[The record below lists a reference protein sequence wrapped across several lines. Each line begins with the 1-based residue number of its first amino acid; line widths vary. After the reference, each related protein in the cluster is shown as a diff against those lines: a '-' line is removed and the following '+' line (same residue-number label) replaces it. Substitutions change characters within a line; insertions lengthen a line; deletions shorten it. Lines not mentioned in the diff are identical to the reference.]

1 MARGSPAPSLMVDCM
16 QLTWMWRVATDEATG
31 VQFDTLTLSQ
41 GGNGLKAVGS
51 VVAVNI
57 SYPEPF
63 MLHVKESAEQKKPS
77 VFSTGYNVCASRTS

>member
-1 MARGSPAPSLMVDCM
+1 
-16 QLTWMWRVATDEATG
+16 
-31 VQFDTLTLSQ
+31 
-41 GGNGLKAVGS
+41 LKAVGS